1 MYIHIYSLI
10 YLYVYIHIYICT
22 YIHTCTCICICIYIH
37 MYIYIYIYTYIYIH
51 THIHIYTYTHIYIH
65 TSAFSS
71 IQAAA
76 HTQVCGGVGRGR
88 ARVISVCGKYKKK
101 YIYTLHRLLRAHG
114 FAVASV
120 EDGWNEVSGNLN
132 CTHLGND
139 LVGFIVGDVR
149 ASLLPAMQ
157 FDQVR
162 RVPEC
167 STRVDIST

>member
-1 MYIHIYSLI
+1 MSFPCVENI
-10 YLYVYIHIYICT
+10 
-22 YIHTCTCICICIYIH
+22 
-37 MYIYIYIYTYIYIH
+37 
-51 THIHIYTYTHIYIH
+51 
-65 TSAFSS
+65 
-71 IQAAA
+71 
-76 HTQVCGGVGRGR
+76 
-88 ARVISVCGKYKKK
+88 KKI

-132 CTHLGND
+132 CPHLGND

-167 STRVDIST
+167 SASVDIST